1 MHTSPTVDSSRRENA
16 EFVALA
22 IMVQDW
28 NSIATWM
35 REGLFSD
42 DLYRRAYLAVASVI
56 GNIAGALEAADPDAR
71 EVIERAAVA
80 DIDSDPFTEAK
91 NLISAAVRRELSVRN
106 RITDP
111 DEIRADRDT
120 RILLEEID
128 NPTMADAVAMELL
141 DWLGKRVGEHA

>member
-1 MHTSPTVDSSRRENA
+1 MS
-16 EFVALA
+16 
-22 IMVQDW
+22 
-28 NSIATWM
+28 
-35 REGLFSD
+35 EGLFSD
-42 DLYRRAYLAVASVI
+42 DLYRRAYLAVASVT

-91 NLISAAVRRELSVRN
+91 NLISAAVRRELSIRN

-111 DEIRADRDT
+111 DEIRADRDA